1 MPDIPMELASF
12 LIQTLNAVQYGLLL
26 FLVASGLTLIFGV
39 MGVINLAHG
48 SFYMMG
54 AYLAFT
60 LTAMTGN
67 LLVAVL
73 LGAVLSALV
82 GAFLEWALYSHLYKR
97 DHLQQVLLTYGLILM
112 FEETRSL
119 LVGDE
124 VHSVAVPKWL
134 DFSIPLGDV
143 MTYPVYR
150 LFLSAVCLLLALGL
164 YLLIQRTRV
173 GAKIRAGASNRDMV
187 QLLGININLV
197 YRLVFSLGVA
207 LAAFAGMINAPTSAV
222 SPGMGMQVLIVSF
235 VVVIV
240 GGIGS
245 VWGALVASLLVAFA
259 DTFGK
264 VLISD
269 YAGMAI
275 YVLMALILVWRPEG
289 LFKQT

>member
-1 MPDIPMELASF
+1 MDLALL

-60 LTAMTGN
+60 LSSLTGN
-67 LLVAVL
+67 LLLTIVIGVLLSAVL
-73 LGAVLSALV
+73 GAA
-82 GAFLEWALYSHLYKR
+82 LEWALFSHLYR
-97 DHLQQVLLTYGLILM
+97 RNHLQQVLLTYGLILI
-112 FEETRSL
+112 FEELRSV

-124 VHSVAVPKWL
+124 VYSVAIPAWL
-134 DFSIPLGDV
+134 NFSVPLGGI
-143 MTYPVYR
+143 MTYPAYR
-150 LFLSAVCLLLALGL
+150 LFMSGVCLLVALGL
-164 YLLIQRTRV
+164 YVLIQRTRI
-173 GAKIRAGASNRDMV
+173 GARIRAGASNRDMA
-187 QLLGININLV
+187 QSLGINIDLV

-207 LAAFAGMINAPTSAV
+207 LAAFAGMINAPSSTV
-222 SPGMGMQVLIVSF
+222 SPGMGTQVLIVSF

-245 VWGALVASLLVAFA
+245 VWGALLASLLIAFA

-264 VLISD
+264 VFLPD

-275 YVLMALILVWRPEG
+275 YVVMAAILLWRPEG
-289 LFKQT
+289 LFKA